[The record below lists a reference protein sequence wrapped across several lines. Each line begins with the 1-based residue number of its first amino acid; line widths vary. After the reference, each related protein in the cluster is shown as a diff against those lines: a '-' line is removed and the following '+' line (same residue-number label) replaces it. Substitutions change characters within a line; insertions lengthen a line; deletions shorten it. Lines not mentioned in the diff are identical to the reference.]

1 MNINEVT
8 LQDQNLK
15 IHKLVKVKDS
25 IYDPVKR
32 IETEQWLWIYSETSV
47 FFYIELWS
55 ELDHAQLNQIL
66 LVKNRKFKVIDIKNN
81 KIRYS

>member
-32 IETEQWLWIYSETSV
+32 IETEQWLLIYSETSV